1 MIYQTKYFGEI
12 ECSEDKVFHFPSG
25 LPGFEDEHT
34 FLLIPF
40 EGSHGTMFSLQSTTT
55 PSLSFITMD
64 PFSLLP
70 DYQPVLSSSDLRQFD
85 DAFRWDDLS
94 YCVLCSVK
102 NPVQESTVNLRCPIA
117 IHLDTREAH
126 QIIMDTDKY
135 NMRHLL
141 TEFSKTEEAETC

>member
-1 MIYQTKYFGEI
+1 MIFQTKYFGEI
-12 ECSEDKVFHFPSG
+12 DCSEDKVFHFPDG
-25 LPGFEDEHT
+25 LPGFENERT

-40 EGSHGTMFSLQSTTT
+40 DGSSGTMYSLQSTMT
-55 PSLSFITMD
+55 PSLSFVAMD

-70 DYQPVLSSSDLRQFD
+70 DYEPVLSLSDLRQFD
-85 DAFRWDDLS
+85 DAFQWSDLS

-102 NPVQESTVNLRCPIA
+102 NPVSESTVNLKCPIA
-117 IHLDTREAH
+117 INLDTKEAH

-141 TEFSKTEEAETC
+141 VEFSKKEEDETC